1 MELHSLNITEAAALL
16 RKKEITSRELTTA
29 VIKRIEEVDGRVK
42 AFMTLTPELA
52 LQQADAAD
60 KILQNGAKDANP
72 LLGIPMS
79 LKDVLSTKGI
89 RTACGSKI
97 LENYVPIYDATVA
110 RKLYESGAVMLGKN
124 NMDEF
129 AMGSST
135 ENSSYFPTRNP
146 WNLDTVPGGSS
157 GGSSASVAA
166 GEGFFSV
173 GSDTGGSIRQPA
185 ALCGVVGLKPTYG
198 RVSRYGLIAFA
209 SSLDQLG
216 PFTRSVADAALVMN
230 VIAGHDPKDST
241 SINAPVPDYTKALVP
256 NLNGMK
262 LALPREYF
270 IGGVEPGVEQ
280 AVLAAVEKMKELGAT
295 VEEVS
300 MPHTK
305 YAIST
310 YYIIAPAEA
319 SANLARYD
327 GIKYGYSDPAAVE
340 MWDGYFKTRGHG
352 FGPEVKRRIMIG
364 TYALS
369 SGYYD
374 AYYLKAQK
382 VRTLIRGDFDKVF
395 EKFDAIIAPT
405 SPSVAFKI
413 GDKVSD
419 PLAMYLN
426 DIFTIPANMAGT
438 PGMSIPCG
446 FSNGLPV
453 GLQILGPVL
462 GEEKVFRVAHAYE
475 QATEWYKQHPAL

>member
-1 MELHSLNITEAAALL
+1 MELHNLSISEAADLL
-16 RKKEITSRELTTA
+16 RKREVSSRELTE
-29 VIKRIEEVDGRVK
+29 VNFKRIEAVDGKVK
-42 AFMTLTPELA
+42 AFLTLTKELA
-52 LQQADAAD
+52 FQQADAAD
-60 KILQNGAKDANP
+60 KTFKEGAEGTNP

-79 LKDVLSTKGI
+79 LKDVVSTRNV
-89 RTACGSKI
+89 RTTCGSKM
-97 LENYVPIYDATVA
+97 LEKFVPIYDATIA
-110 RKLYESGAVMLGKN
+110 RKLYQAGAVLLGKN

-135 ENSSYFPTRNP
+135 ENSAFGPTHNP

-166 GEGFFSV
+166 GESYFSV

-185 ALCGVVGLKPTYG
+185 SLCGVVGLKPTYG

-209 SSLDQLG
+209 SSLDQYG
-216 PFTRSVADAALVMN
+216 PFTRTVTDNALVMN
-230 VIAGHDPKDST
+230 VLAGHDSLDST
-241 SINAPVPDYTKALVP
+241 SINAPVPDYTKSLVP
-256 NLNGMK
+256 DVKGMK

-270 IGGVEPGVEQ
+270 IDGLETGVDK
-280 AVLAAVEKMKELGAT
+280 AVRAAIAKLEELGAT

-305 YAIST
+305 YALST

-327 GIKYGYSDPAAVE
+327 GVKYTYSDPDARNMVE
-340 MWDGYFKTRGHG
+340 GYFKTRGHG
-352 FGPEVKRRIMIG
+352 FGAEVKRRIMIG

-374 AYYLKAQK
+374 AYYVKAQK
-382 VRTLIRGDFDKVF
+382 VRTLIKSDFDKVF
-395 EKFDAIIAPT
+395 EKYDAIVAPT
-405 SPSVAFKI
+405 SPTVAFRI

-438 PGMSIPCG
+438 PGISIPCG
-446 FSNGLPV
+446 YSNNLPV

-462 GEEKVFRVAHAYE
+462 GEEKVFRVAYAYE
-475 QATEWYKQHPAL
+475 QATEWHKQHPVL